1 MSSLRSFVL
10 LLQFFTRLP
19 LPWQIPFQ
27 EGMLSRAIIWLPLV
41 GLVIGGINA
50 LAYMLG
56 SVMAGPVAGVFFAMG
71 ANLFLTGAFH
81 LDGLADTCDGIYSSR
96 KRERMLEIMKDSRLG
111 TNGACALLLV
121 FLARYHGLLLLP
133 ENLLPLVIVLM
144 PLSARACNPLLM
156 LASYARKEGLVNLF
170 IGKITWGRALVSVG
184 IGALLVFALT
194 ANHWLLAAY
203 LLLAVWQRLFTHYIT
218 GILGG
223 MTGDTLGAGDELSE
237 IIFLG
242 LCCLGAYHGWL

>member
-19 LPWQIPFQ
+19 LPWQIPFE

-41 GLVIGGINA
+41 GLIIGGINA

-56 SVMAGPVAGVFFAMG
+56 SFLAGPVAGVFFAMG

-133 ENLLPLVIVLM
+133 ETLIPVVILLLPTV
-144 PLSARACNPLLM
+144 ARACNPLLM
-156 LASYARKEGLVNLF
+156 LSKYARKEGLGNLF
-170 IGKITWGRALVSVG
+170 IGKVTWGRVLVSVG
-184 IGALLVFALT
+184 MGAFLVFILT
-194 ANHWLLAAY
+194 ENIWLLLAY
-203 LLLAVWQRLFTHYIT
+203 LLVAVSQRLFTYYIT

-237 IIFLG
+237 MLFLG

>member
-50 LAYMLG
+50 LAYMFG

-156 LASYARKEGLVNLF
+156 LASYARKEGLGNLF

-194 ANHWLLAAY
+194 ANLWLLAAY

>member
-19 LPWQIPFQ
+19 LPWQIPFE
-27 EGMLSRAIIWLPLV
+27 EGMLSRAIVWLPLV
-41 GLVIGGINA
+41 GVIIGSMNA
-50 LAYMLG
+50 LAYMIG
-56 SVMAGPVAGVFFAMG
+56 NVMAGPEAGVFFAMG

-133 ENLLPLVIVLM
+133 EELIPLVILLM
-144 PLSARACNPLLM
+144 PTAARACNPLLM
-156 LASYARKEGLVNLF
+156 LSEYARKEGLGNLF
-170 IGKITWGRALVSVG
+170 IGKVTWGRVLVSVG
-184 IGALLVFALT
+184 FGALLVYAMT
-194 ANHWLLAAY
+194 ENYWLLWAY
-203 LLLAVWQRLFTHYIT
+203 LLLAAWQRLFTRYIS

-237 IIFLG
+237 ILFLG
-242 LCCLGAYHGWL
+242 ICCLGAYHGWL

>member
-1 MSSLRSFVL
+1 M
-10 LLQFFTRLP
+10 
-19 LPWQIPFQ
+19 PWQIPFQ

-156 LASYARKEGLVNLF
+156 LASYARKEGLGNLF

-194 ANHWLLAAY
+194 ANLWLLAAY

-242 LCCLGAYHGWL
+242 LCCLGA

>member
-156 LASYARKEGLVNLF
+156 LASYARKEGLGNLF

-194 ANHWLLAAY
+194 ANLWLLAAY

-242 LCCLGAYHGWL
+242 LCCLGA

>member
-133 ENLLPLVIVLM
+133 EDLLPLVIVLM

-156 LASYARKEGLVNLF
+156 LASYARKEGLGNLF

-194 ANHWLLAAY
+194 ANLWLLAAY

>member
-41 GLVIGGINA
+41 GLIIGGINV
-50 LAYMLG
+50 LAYMAG
-56 SVMAGPVAGVFFAMG
+56 SFMAGPVAGVFFAMG

-133 ENLLPLVIVLM
+133 ENWQPLVIVLM
-144 PLSARACNPLLM
+144 PLAARACNPLLM
-156 LASYARKEGLVNLF
+156 LSSYARKEGLGNLF
-170 IGKITWGRALVSVG
+170 IGKISWERALASVG
-184 IGALLVFALT
+184 MGALLVFVFTGNL
-194 ANHWLLAAY
+194 WLLAAY
-203 LLLAVWQRLFTHYIT
+203 LLLAIWQRLFTRYIT

-237 IIFLG
+237 ILYLG